1 MLFCSA
7 AAVRLAE
14 DFDEEEPV
22 PEDSGDECEIEG
34 GSDPEIVV
42 DAAGASGGRRRRSTR
57 RAEN

>member
-22 PEDSGDECEIEG
+22 AEDSGEIEG